1 MTDMSDT
8 RRVIHESLTQL
19 VIRKRRRKIT
29 MFNKITH
36 VFRHGTISTG
46 FEAYL
51 NRVRQETGQFGPTI
65 DEARSDYKRM
75 ASQRYGNMS

>member
-1 MTDMSDT
+1 
-8 RRVIHESLTQL
+8 
-19 VIRKRRRKIT
+19 

-46 FEAYL
+46 FKAYL